1 MASTWTQ
8 RSNPTAT
15 EWTRVHQTLGRTIAE
30 LIARLNHR
38 ETIDH
43 FTSEHGVQISE
54 MVNQGARWTQVA
66 NP

>member
-15 EWTRVHQTLGRTIAE
+15 EWTQLHQTLSRTIAE
-30 LIARLNHR
+30 LIARLTHN

-54 MVNQGARWTQVA
+54 MVDQSALWNQVA